1 MLTKKS
7 IVVFLCLTLI
17 SLLIAIKLVPEQQ
30 AIEVPTVSQ
39 EPEKKV
45 VSAKQIQC
53 LATAI
58 YYEAGREP
66 FMGQVAVARVIVN
79 RVTHG
84 FAGSPCSVVY
94 QTTTV
99 KDSDGDI
106 ISRLCQFSWVCE
118 GFGIPNQNTA
128 RYRRA
133 VEIAQQVLEQDKWR
147 ELLPDN
153 VLFFHATHV
162 NPRWVYNKF
171 TTIGNHVFYAKGKPK
186 IQNDL
191 TLAEK

>member
-17 SLLIAIKLVPEQQ
+17 SLLIAIKLVPGEQVTE
-30 AIEVPTVSQ
+30 AIP
-39 EPEKKV
+39 EPVKKV

-58 YYEAGREP
+58 YYEAGHEP
-66 FMGQVAVARVIVN
+66 FLGQVAVARVVVN
-79 RVTHG
+79 RVVHG
-84 FAGSPCSVVY
+84 FGGSPCSVVY

-106 ISRLCQFSWVCE
+106 VSRLCQFSWVCE
-118 GFGIPNQNTA
+118 GFGVPNTNNA
-128 RYRRA
+128 RYKRA
-133 VEIAQQVLEQDKWR
+133 VDIAKQVLEEDKWNDI
-147 ELLPDN
+147 LPDN
-153 VLFFHATHV
+153 VLFFHSALV
-162 NPRWVYNKF
+162 NPRWVYRKF

>member
-1 MLTKKS
+1 MLMKNR

-17 SLLIAIKLVPEQQ
+17 SLLIAIKLVPEEQV
-30 AIEVPTVSQ
+30 AEEVIP
-39 EPEKKV
+39 EPVKKV

-58 YYEAGREP
+58 YYEASREP
-66 FMGQVAVARVIVN
+66 FMGQVAVARVVVN
-79 RVTHG
+79 RTIHG
-84 FAGSPCSVVY
+84 FAESPCSVVY

-106 ISRLCQFSWVCE
+106 VSRLCQFSWVCE
-118 GFGIPNQNTA
+118 GFGIPNQNNA

-133 VEIAQQVLEQDKWR
+133 LEIAQQVLEQDKWSD
-147 ELLPDN
+147 LLPDN
-153 VLFFHATHV
+153 VLFFHSTSV
-162 NPRWVYNKF
+162 NPQWVYKKF
-171 TTIGNHVFYAKGKPK
+171 TTIGNHVFYAKGRQK

-191 TLAEK
+191 TTAQK